1 MSEKMTKT
9 KQSDA
14 LTQTQEAQLEQYLP
28 VPDRLYFTIS
38 EAAELCLVQPH
49 VLRYWERQFKDLSP
63 VKRRGRRY
71 FTSKDILY
79 VRQIRELLYA
89 KNFTIEGACAQLEQ
103 HSTSDMVLPRQMKDI
118 VALAVDRLERV
129 LSILNPSSE
138 GTVKIFD

>member
-1 MSEKMTKT
+1 MSDKIMHTKP
-9 KQSDA
+9 SDK
-14 LTQTQEAQLEQYLP
+14 LIQTQKGPLQQYLP

-49 VLRYWERQFKDLSP
+49 VLRYWERQFKGLSP

-79 VRQIRELLYA
+79 VRRIRELLYA
-89 KNFTIEGACAQLEQ
+89 KNFTIEGARAQLEQ
-103 HSTSDMVLPRQMKDI
+103 HATSDMVVPRQMQDI

-138 GTVKIFD
+138 ETAKDF